1 MDDRIKIIQHQQ
13 DQIIEKD
20 NSYLNILKEIEGDKN
35 NFLERQ
41 MINKIR
47 HQELERK
54 YADLQKNIHEIE
66 VNEDIRKMQ
75 SKGTHAKH
83 TENSNRIGNI
93 YM

>member
-1 MDDRIKIIQHQQ
+1 MEDRMKIVQFQQ

-20 NSYLNILKEIEGDKN
+20 NIYLNILKEIEGDKN

-47 HQELERK
+47 YQELERK
-54 YADLQKNIHEIE
+54 YADLQKNIYELE
-66 VNEDIRKMQ
+66 VNEDIRKVE
-75 SKGTHAKH
+75 SRGTQAKN

-93 YM
+93 YL